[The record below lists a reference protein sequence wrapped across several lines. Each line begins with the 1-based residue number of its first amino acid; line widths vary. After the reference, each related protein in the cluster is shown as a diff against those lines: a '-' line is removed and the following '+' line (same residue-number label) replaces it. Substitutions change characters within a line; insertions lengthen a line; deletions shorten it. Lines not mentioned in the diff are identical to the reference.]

1 MKIKLNK
8 ETQNFLGEYC
18 SKVSTDQQSH
28 KGTITGHLLG
38 DLIVFMVRWDSAAI
52 TAWVGQVKKRLI
64 KTEEDNGK
72 KEEHKITTLWMMT
85 SKSNGWT
92 PINAGADTF
101 VKTPAFAWG
110 IYYFVYSETCSILKK
125 LIFRFPAE
133 YLIINYN
140 VNISGSHI

>member
-1 MKIKLNK
+1 MSGSWINELGSTMKIKLNK

-18 SKVSTDQQSH
+18 SKVCTDQQSH

-38 DLIVFMVRWDSAAI
+38 DLIVFIVRWDSAAI

-101 VKTPAFAWG
+101 VKNK
-110 IYYFVYSETCSILKK
+110 S
-125 LIFRFPAE
+125 
-133 YLIINYN
+133 
-140 VNISGSHI
+140 